1 MSKNPLLYLLSCIYR
16 HFYFLDS
23 TKDIAYD
30 YSLFILTAFLSI
42 NIATVLTLLNII
54 TPGQFNIDPFY
65 IYLSILCF
73 FFFLRF
79 VVIPEKKLKEMKIF
93 SRDRGTDN
101 FYIISYGVLS
111 TVAFVYVLIP
121 YIHR

>member
-1 MSKNPLLYLLSCIYR
+1 
-16 HFYFLDS
+16 LDS